1 MKQQLQARPLAMAA
15 ALVTVLMLAL
25 GTLALAGCASGGRTE
40 AGICVDKC
48 TTDPET
54 GVETCI
60 KVCGTITHEPN
71 DTTPMYNPST
81 GVTQCP
87 NGLPANEDRS
97 CPVPTC
103 ENPDEAG
110 NCPDHEAWYNYY
122 YAIVEGMIESGEIT
136 SVTAE
141 ELAELE
147 VSYSYHA
154 SNDSTGALVTIHA
167 ESDEQFD
174 AIREELVDV
183 ILSVAN

>member
-15 ALVTVLMLAL
+15 ALATVLMLAI
-25 GTLALAGCASGGRTE
+25 GTLLLAGCASGGRTE
-40 AGICVDKC
+40 VGGCVERTVIVGDSTK
-48 TTDPET
+48 TTK
-54 GVETCI
+54 GCV
-60 KVCGTITHEPN
+60 TIVTEPTDSTQN
-71 DTTPMYNPST
+71 YNPSPT
-81 GVTQCP
+81 FVSQCP

-103 ENPDEAG
+103 DNPDEAG

-147 VSYSYHA
+147 VSYTYHA
-154 SNDSTGALVTIHA
+154 SDETTGGMFTIHA

-174 AIREELVDV
+174 AIHEELIDV
-183 ILSVAN
+183 FLTVAN